1 MSFFRKNIKRI
12 AVGAV
17 ITLLTIIV
25 INRQARFKR
34 LADPN
39 FFNPQK
45 DLVFI
50 PKIGDI
56 KSEITLSGSIRATD
70 IANLH
75 FQSSGRLNWVGVK
88 VGDRVKKWQALA
100 SLDREQ
106 LRKNLATQFN
116 NYRTSLS
123 QFTDTKNQY
132 KDIII
137 TDTIQRILDRT
148 QYSLNNAVINYEITD
163 MAIKDSVLT
172 TPIEG
177 VVTDISTPISGGFVT
192 PIDTN
197 FTVINPKTIYFR
209 SEIDQDSVTK
219 ISQGQAATI
228 TLDSFPNTITNSKIN
243 FIAFTPVAG
252 QSSTVYEVRF
262 DLPLDNGQMTYRWG
276 MDGNA
281 TIVLSEA
288 KDALTIPTD
297 TVNETNGQK
306 YVQVKNGDILTK
318 KNITTGI
325 ETDST
330 TQVLNGL
337 TIYDQIVVKKK

>member
-1 MSFFRKNIKRI
+1 MSFLKNNLKKII
-12 AVGAV
+12 AVLIGFFLV
-17 ITLLTIIV
+17 VLVVNGQI
-25 INRQARFKR
+25 QAKK

-39 FFNPQK
+39 LFNPQK
-45 DLVFI
+45 NTIYF
-50 PKIGDI
+50 PQIGDI
-56 KSEITLSGSIRATD
+56 KDQITLTGSIRATD
-70 IANLH
+70 VANLH
-75 FQSSGRLNWVGVK
+75 FQTGGRLVWVGVK